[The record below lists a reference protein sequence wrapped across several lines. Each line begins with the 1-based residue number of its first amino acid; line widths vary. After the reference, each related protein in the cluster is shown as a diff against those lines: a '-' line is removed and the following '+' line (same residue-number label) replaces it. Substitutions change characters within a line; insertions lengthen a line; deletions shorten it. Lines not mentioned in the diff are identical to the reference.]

1 MVNLKDLNP
10 DASLEA
16 AYGARLRSAREERGW
31 RQDDLAGRIGYT
43 GRHVSGVENF
53 RHQSPTRKFSIAV
66 DVALGFVGYDGVV
79 RARVAEDQA
88 RGAVAGVL
96 PEYVALEG
104 RAAEIRLFEV
114 GVIPGLLQTREYAQA
129 LADGAVDRGVI
140 TREQADERVSF
151 LMGRQAA
158 LLRDVPP
165 VLIAVLD
172 ESCILRPVGGPDV
185 MAAQLQYLID
195 FAAQPHTTL
204 QIAPYSIGERRP
216 FNRSVNLLTLQDRS
230 VVSYVESETQGHLD
244 RELGSVIPMVRAYH
258 QFAERVSVADR
269 LRGRVPPAPK
279 GHPVTTETTT
289 QQWVKSPTA
298 TTAALRRVGPAH
310 RDHHRPRPR
319 TRLEATRPARP

>member
-16 AYGARLRSAREERGW
+16 AYGARLRRAREERGW

-43 GRHVSGVENF
+43 GRHVSGVETC
-53 RHQSPTRKFSIAV
+53 HKSPTRKFSIAV
-66 DVALGFVGYDGVV
+66 DVALGFVGSTESFE
-79 RARVAEDQA
+79 REWRKIKH
-88 RGAVAGVL
+88 GVL
-96 PEYVALEG
+96 LQGFPEYVGLEG

-151 LMGRQAA
+151 LMTRQEA

-172 ESCILRPVGGPDV
+172 ESCILRPVGGPEV
-185 MAAQLQYLID
+185 MDAQLQYLID

-216 FNRSVNLLTLQDRS
+216 FNRLVNLLTLQDRS
-230 VVSYVESETQGHLD
+230 VVSYVESETQGYLD
-244 RELGSVIPMVRAYH
+244 RELSSVIPMVRAYH
-258 QFAERVSVADR
+258 QLQNVSLSQTDSVDVFHR
-269 LRGRVPPAPK
+269 HRK
-279 GHPVTTETTT
+279 GTP
-289 QQWVKSPTA
+289 
-298 TTAALRRVGPAH
+298 
-310 RDHHRPRPR
+310 
-319 TRLEATRPARP
+319 